1 MKKLCSIVCLCVAA
15 FAGAQSRADM
25 AIHIPMPIGGN
36 SEQQHYFKE
45 NFEMETTAAG
55 YTVTQDEAVSDYI
68 LKLEIKPNMIQYEDG
83 TEEPAPPDEK
93 QFILQITLV
102 RNEDKVDIVMFDFM
116 FTELEE
122 MYAYNLYLLY
132 QAMANVPMTKLT
144 AKVDNDHWRNKW
156 LYLRFSA
163 EFNISAYMIDD
174 SKNNR
179 EWDPN
184 GGGSWKAMS
193 DPSHGRETP
202 VMPGA
207 TFGIEFQFLNWMSL
221 EGGIKLVLGDPEE
234 ASFIPAVS
242 ASLKFPIKPGN
253 RSKHFMLEPY
263 LQADLPMATGAYI
276 RSFSLLSVGGGF
288 QFGVRGGEMG
298 AFFIDMNG
306 QYSLGEIHTVRP
318 GSRDAYWTRW
328 VISVGIGYKIGF
340 FNRLKDD
347 EADSNAT
354 PVPASTAE
362 PPAE

>member
-1 MKKLCSIVCLCVAA
+1 
-15 FAGAQSRADM
+15 
-25 AIHIPMPIGGN
+25 MPIGGN

-55 YTVTQDEAVSDYI
+55 YTVTQNEAECDYI

-93 QFILQITLV
+93 QFLLQITLI

-144 AKVDNDHWRNKW
+144 ANIDNEHWRNKW
-156 LYLRFSA
+156 VYLRFSA
-163 EFNISAYMIDD
+163 EFNISAYMIDQN
-174 SKNNR
+174 KPNK

-184 GGGSWKAMS
+184 ANTWNVMS
-193 DPSHGRETP
+193 DPSHGREVP

-207 TFGIEFQFLNWMSL
+207 TLGVEFQFLNWMSA
-221 EGGIKLVLGDPEE
+221 EGAIKLVLGDPEE
-234 ASFIPAVS
+234 SSFIPAVS

-253 RSKHFMLEPY
+253 RSRHFMLEPY
-263 LQADLPMATGAYI
+263 IQADLPMATGAYI
-276 RSFSLLSVGGGF
+276 RSFALLSVGGGF

-328 VISVGIGYKIGF
+328 VIGVGIGYKIGF
-340 FNRLKDD
+340 YNRMSDD
-347 EADSNAT
+347 KAVFSPGEA
-354 PVPASTAE
+354 P
-362 PPAE
+362 PPAEVTLPPAEEVPLEEPIEEPIEEFPAE